1 MSKFI
6 STIIILLAIYGIGKL
21 GIFFDISQR
30 EKPVD
35 IIVSLGGD
43 NGKRIK
49 KVLSLYKNKISK
61 SGKIIITGVDGF
73 DKDMKPFELDWRAD
87 YLEKKGVKKEDIVL
101 NTRAKNTLEEVFFIK
116 DYMISNNLHSVV
128 FVTDAPHSR
137 RIHYFIKNIANY
149 KDNNLN
155 HVIVSTDNEWW
166 DRDRFYTDPEAV
178 IFVVN
183 ESIKLIYYYIQNLLG
198 NLNID

>member
-1 MSKFI
+1 
-6 STIIILLAIYGIGKL
+6 
-21 GIFFDISQR
+21 
-30 EKPVD
+30 
-35 IIVSLGGD
+35 
-43 NGKRIK
+43 
-49 KVLSLYKNKISK
+49 
-61 SGKIIITGVDGF
+61 
-73 DKDMKPFELDWRAD
+73 
-87 YLEKKGVKKEDIVL
+87 
-101 NTRAKNTLEEVFFIK
+101 
-116 DYMISNNLHSVV
+116 MISNNLHSVV